1 MKTYYIYNQNTD
13 EFIGKLKASSIVDAE
28 LKSWDAFEHT
38 VGASEVYAL
47 TTAPDESFA

>member
-13 EFIGKLKASSIVDAE
+13 EFIGELKANSVIDTE
-28 LKSWDAFEHT
+28 LKAWDVFGHT

-47 TTAPDESFA
+47 TTAP